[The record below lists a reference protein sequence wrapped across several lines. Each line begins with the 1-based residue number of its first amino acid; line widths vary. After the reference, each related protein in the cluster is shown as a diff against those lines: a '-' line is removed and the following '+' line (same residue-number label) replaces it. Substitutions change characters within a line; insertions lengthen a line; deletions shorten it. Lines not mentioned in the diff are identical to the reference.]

1 MSQKPYQERRFL
13 LKAITA
19 SVLAPRI
26 VIGDT
31 VTNPDVVII
40 GAGIAGLE
48 AAKTLHKKGIS
59 FVVVEANNRIG
70 GRVHTNEKIFGV
82 PFDTHAHWM
91 GASPTN
97 PLISHG
103 RSNGFD
109 IYRDDGRQQYFV
121 GDRKATKEEL
131 TEIWKTDQLF
141 NKRIQNSALSGA
153 SGLEDNARTA
163 LGEDFFSQPW
173 GYMVASEYGVWDMAQ
188 DSKDWSP
195 KSWWNSL
202 DAETW
207 FCSEGYGSV
216 VGHYGRDIPVS
227 LGTAAREI
235 DWSGDHV
242 VVTTSAGQIRARAA
256 ILTVSVGV
264 LAAERIKFTPTLPV
278 EKQEAINAIDMAVM
292 NYIGLLFSEDVFGF
306 GSDSY
311 VYQQQ
316 TDETGV
322 GYLTNTKNSNLT
334 YGYVGGSQAKALERE
349 SMDTVIAYGL
359 DGIKSMLGN
368 DVENRFL
375 KGFATA
381 CGKIP
386 LFDGAYS
393 AVRPGKS
400 GARAI
405 LGRTLAEKL
414 FFAGEATHGTQA
426 STVNGGLES
435 GRDSANQAAA
445 YIKLNS

>member
-1 MSQKPYQERRFL
+1 MGQKSQQHRRFL
-13 LKAITA
+13 LKAIAA

-26 VIGDT
+26 VLGNG
-31 VTNPDVVII
+31 VTDPEVVII
-40 GAGIAGLE
+40 GAGVAGLE
-48 AAKTLHKKGIS
+48 AAKTLHNKGVS
-59 FVVVEANNRIG
+59 FLVVEANYRIG
-70 GRVHTNEKIFGV
+70 GRVHTNNKIFGV

-91 GASPTN
+91 RASPTN
-97 PLISHG
+97 PLISHA

-109 IYRDDGRQQYFV
+109 VYRDDGGQQYFV
-121 GDRKATKEEL
+121 GNRKATKEEL
-131 TEIWKTDQLF
+131 TDLWKTDVLF
-141 NKRIQNSALSGA
+141 NKRIRGSALSNATGP
-153 SGLEDNARTA
+153 EDNARTA
-163 LGEDFFSQPW
+163 LGGDFFSRPW
-173 GYMVASEYGVWDMAQ
+173 GYTVASEYGVWDMAQ

-202 DAETW
+202 YADNW
-207 FCSEGYGSV
+207 FCGAGYGSV
-216 VGHYGRDIPVS
+216 VAHYGRGIPVS
-227 LGTAAREI
+227 LGTAVREI
-235 DWSGDHV
+235 DWRGDHV
-242 VVTTSAGQIRARAA
+242 EVMTSAGKIRARAA

-264 LAAERIKFTPTLPV
+264 LAAERIKFTPALPV
-278 EKQEAINAIDMAVM
+278 QKQEAINDIDMAVM

-306 GSDSY
+306 GSDTY

-322 GYLTNTKNSNLT
+322 GYLTNTNHSDLT
-334 YGYVGGSQAKALERE
+334 YGYVGGSQAKTLERE
-349 SMDTVIAYGL
+349 SMETVIAYGL

-368 DVENRFL
+368 DIEKRFV

-393 AVRPGKS
+393 AVRPGRS
-400 GARAI
+400 AARAA

-414 FFAGEATHGTQA
+414 FFSGEATHRTQP
-426 STVNGGLES
+426 STVNGGLDS

-445 YIKLNS
+445 YIKANS

>member
-1 MSQKPYQERRFL
+1 MAKKLQQQRRLL
-13 LKAITA
+13 LKGIAASAITPWA
-19 SVLAPRI
+19 VKA
-26 VIGDT
+26 DT
-31 VTNPDVVII
+31 VANPDVVII

-48 AAKTLHKKGIS
+48 AAKTLHKKGVS
-59 FVVVEANNRIG
+59 FLIVEANNRIG
-70 GRVHTNEKIFGV
+70 GRIHTNNKIFGV

-91 GASPTN
+91 RASPDN

-109 IYRDDGRQQYFV
+109 IYRDYGRQQYFV
-121 GDRKATKEEL
+121 GNRQATTEEMTDL
-131 TEIWKTDQLF
+131 WKTDALF
-141 NKRIQNSALSGA
+141 NKRIRSSALSGVTG
-153 SGLEDNARTA
+153 SDDNARTA
-163 LGEDFFSQPW
+163 LGEDFFSHPW
-173 GYMVASEYGVWDMAQ
+173 GYTVASEYGVWDMAQ

-202 DAETW
+202 DAESW
-207 FCSEGYGSV
+207 FCAEGYGSV
-216 VGHYGRDIPVS
+216 AAHYGRAIPVS
-227 LGTAAREI
+227 LATAAREI

-414 FFAGEATHGTQA
+414 FFAGEATHETQA

>member
-1 MSQKPYQERRFL
+1 MAKKLQQQRRLL
-13 LKAITA
+13 LKGIAASAITPWA
-19 SVLAPRI
+19 VKA
-26 VIGDT
+26 DT
-31 VTNPDVVII
+31 VANPDVVII

-48 AAKTLHKKGIS
+48 AAKTLHKKGVS
-59 FVVVEANNRIG
+59 FLIVEANNRIG
-70 GRVHTNEKIFGV
+70 GRIHTNNKIFGV

-91 GASPTN
+91 RASPDN

-109 IYRDDGRQQYFV
+109 IYRDYGRQQYFV
-121 GDRKATKEEL
+121 GNRQATTEEMTDL
-131 TEIWKTDQLF
+131 WKTDALF
-141 NKRIQNSALSGA
+141 NKRIRSSALSGVTG
-153 SGLEDNARTA
+153 SDDNARTA

-173 GYMVASEYGVWDMAQ
+173 GYTVASEYGVWDMAQ

-202 DAETW
+202 DATNW
-207 FCSEGYGSV
+207 FCAEGYGSV
-216 VGHYGRDIPVS
+216 AAHYGRAIPVS
-227 LGTAAREI
+227 LATAAREI

-264 LAAERIKFTPTLPV
+264 LAAERIKFTPILPV